1 MEVVRLSSVGIGLPT
16 STNRTMSPVPSSSS
30 HSAPACVRECD
41 VTYKTAALCSPVLLV
56 LSLVHQTHVC
66 HSATMSLVTIVHS
79 AQPYCAI
86 LSNDDKCG
94 VTYKT
99 ASLCGPSL
107 TVLVLC
113 WHLAERS
120 WKSSP
125 VVGHASPITEI
136 NRAFGSV
143 TKI

>member
-1 MEVVRLSSVGIGLPT
+1 MALVCLLAPTVPCLQCHPPPVIQQLLVSGSVMSHTRL
-16 STNRTMSPVPSSSS
+16 
-30 HSAPACVRECD
+30 
-41 VTYKTAALCSPVLLV
+41 ALCSPVLLV

-66 HSATMSLVTIVHS
+66 HSATMGLVTIVHS
-79 AQPYCAI
+79 ARPYCAI

-136 NRAFGSV
+136 NQAFGSV
-143 TKI
+143 TNI